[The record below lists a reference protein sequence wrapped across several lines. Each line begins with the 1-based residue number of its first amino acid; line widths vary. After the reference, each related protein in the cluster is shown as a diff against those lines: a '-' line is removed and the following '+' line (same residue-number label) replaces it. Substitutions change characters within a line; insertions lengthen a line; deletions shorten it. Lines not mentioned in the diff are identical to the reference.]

1 MKAARVSIPC
11 VCLSAAICFFA
22 AAQDQTNPN
31 QNKKIEVKKPKE
43 TVAKPL
49 TDAQKKKQEAK
60 LKKELETPY
69 RKWLNEDVAY
79 IITDEERS
87 AFKRLQTDDER
98 EQFIENFWLRRDPTP
113 DTVENEYKEEHYRR
127 IAYANEHFASGIPGW
142 KSDRGRIYITFGP
155 PDEIDSHPSGGTY
168 ERPPEEGGGET
179 STFPFEQWRYR
190 YIEDI
195 GNNIIIEF
203 VDTTMSGEY
212 RMTSDPSE
220 KDALLYVP
228 GAGLTLMEQMGM
240 SDKTQ
245 RFNNTDGTHLGQAFG
260 GLPES
265 MNEFNRIE
273 QFAKLQMAPKIKF
286 TDLEAAVT
294 SRISYNILPMTVR
307 VDYFPVTDASVL
319 TFITVQFNNKDL
331 QFQSK
336 EGVQKAV
343 VNIYGRITTMTRRMA
358 VSPFEDTVTVDSPVT
373 MLQDYAKQK
382 SIYQKSLPLKPGIYR
397 LNVVA
402 KDLVGGNMNNYEVA
416 LTVPAL
422 DAEKL
427 SSSTLILADVLEN
440 VPDRSIGAGM
450 FVIGSNKV
458 RPRVDDIF
466 KREEKLGIYMKLY
479 NFGDEENSRKPS
491 GQVEYELTRDG
502 SNDRIFDF
510 TEDLSQIP
518 GATASQVTIAKL
530 YPLKD
535 LEPGKYTLRLK
546 ITDKARKQTLTP
558 SAQFTVT

>member
-1 MKAARVSIPC
+1 MNGTRLLIVCVS
-11 VCLSAAICFFA
+11 LAAAISFFA
-22 AAQDQTNPN
+22 AAQDQNNQSTN
-31 QNKKIEVKKPKE
+31 KIEVRKPKE

-49 TDAQKKKQEAK
+49 TDKQKKKQEEK

-79 IITDEERS
+79 IITDEERA
-87 AFKRLQTDDER
+87 AFKRLQNDEER

-113 DTVENEYKEEHYRR
+113 DTVENEFKEEHYRR

-179 STFPFEQWRYR
+179 STYPFEQWRYR
-190 YIEDI
+190 YIDGI

-228 GAGLTLMEQMGM
+228 GAGLTLMEQMGL

-245 RFNNTDGTHLGQAFG
+245 RFNNTDGTHLGQPFG

-273 QFAKLQMAPKIKF
+273 QFAKLQQAPKIKF

-294 SRISYNILPMTVR
+294 SRISYNILPMSVR

-319 TFITVQFNNKDL
+319 TFITLQFNNKDL

-358 VSPFEDTVTVDSPVT
+358 VSPFEDTVTVDSPPS
-373 MLQDYAKQK
+373 MLQDYAKLK
-382 SIYQKSLPLKPGIYR
+382 SIYQKSLPLKPGMYR

-402 KDLVGGNMNNYEVA
+402 KDLVGGNMNNYEMA
-416 LTVPAL
+416 ITVPQM
-422 DAEKL
+422 DSEKL
-427 SSSTLILADVLEN
+427 SSSSLILADLLEN

-466 KREEKLGIYMKLY
+466 RRDEKLGIYMKVY
-479 NFGDEENSRKPS
+479 NFASDETSRKPS
-491 GQVEYELTRDG
+491 GQVEYVLTRDG
-502 SNDRIFDF
+502 SNQQIFDF
-510 TEDLSQIP
+510 AEDVSQIP
-518 GATASQVTIAKL
+518 GASPAQVTIAKL
-530 YPLKD
+530 YPLKN

-546 ITDKARKQTLTP
+546 ITDKARNQTLTP